1 LPAEWRLI
9 IEDPQSGAWNMAVDR
24 AIQVARE
31 EDRVPATLRLYMWS
45 EPTVTLGRFQD
56 ASSID
61 WSACRNLGV
70 SVVRRFTGGRGVLH
84 DDEITYSL
92 VASESDGV
100 PSGISASYRYLC
112 RGLVAAYR
120 RLGIEAELTE
130 RPRGSAGS
138 AACYLRTTRADLTVA
153 SAKLAGSAQ
162 TWLGKTCL
170 QHGSFTV
177 ARDVARE
184 SEVFCLSPNERE
196 ELSKTTATLRDLLDD
211 LPTRDRITHEIAV
224 GIGEGL
230 GIELKVGELTA
241 EEARHAESLLV
252 GVNVEAPSG

>member
-1 LPAEWRLI
+1 
-9 IEDPQSGAWNMAVDR
+9 MAVDR
-24 AIQVARE
+24 AIQIAHER
-31 EDRVPATLRLYMWS
+31 DRVPATLRLYMWG

-84 DDEITYSL
+84 DDEVTYSL

-120 RLGIEAELTE
+120 RLGVDAGFTE

-138 AACYLRTTRADLTVA
+138 AACYLRTTRADLTVG

-177 ARDVARE
+177 TRDVARE
-184 SEVFCLSPNERE
+184 SEIFRLSPDERDK
-196 ELSKTTATLRDLLDD
+196 LCNSTATLRDLLDD
-211 LPTRDRITHEIAV
+211 LPTRDRIAHEIAV

-230 GIELKVGELTA
+230 GMELKVGELTG
-241 EEARHAESLLV
+241 EEVQHAESLLT
-252 GVNVEAPSG
+252 GVSVEAPSGE